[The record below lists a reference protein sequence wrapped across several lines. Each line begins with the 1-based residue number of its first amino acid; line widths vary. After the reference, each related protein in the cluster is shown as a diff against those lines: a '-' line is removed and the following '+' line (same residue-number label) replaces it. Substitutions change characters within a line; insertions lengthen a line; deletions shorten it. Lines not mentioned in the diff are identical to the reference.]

1 MSEGSN
7 IYLVLLANFAICSLI
22 SVGGANSAVPEMH
35 RQAVEVHQWIGDRTF
50 SELFAIAQA
59 APGPNVV
66 FVVLLGHY
74 IAGIPGGLIA
84 IFGMCAPSYTIA
96 YCVARAVDRFKDAP
110 WRIMIQAGLV
120 PVTIGLIASSAFIVA
135 RAADRSAATFLITAG
150 TFALA
155 YWTRITPLLALGLA
169 AVLGLMGVF

>member
-1 MSEGSN
+1 MTDGRS

-22 SVGGANSAVPEMH
+22 AVGGANSAVPEMH

-59 APGPNVV
+59 APGPTLV

-74 IAGIPGGLIA
+74 VAGVPGALIA
-84 IFGMCAPSYTIA
+84 LFGMCAPSCTIA
-96 YCVARAVDRFKDAP
+96 YCAARVIDRFKDAP
-110 WRIMIQAGLV
+110 WRIVIQAGLV
-120 PVTIGLIASSAFIVA
+120 PVTIGLTAASAFIVA

-155 YWTRITPLLALGLA
+155 YWTRITPLLALALA
-169 AVLGLMGVF
+169 GALGLLGVF